1 MSERHFSR
9 LGLTLAAWLVIF
21 GAVAPAAA
29 QKRLTTRAQRDEAER
44 LSNMTDAIADGGLAA
59 GDAWLK
65 WSHHRLR
72 GEDGNVYVPFS
83 VLIDEAPGAFQSLSL
98 YVRVANHGEDSSAGR
113 ERLRRTSYVGFL
125 AGEVLVNVPERSLVP
140 QGTPTAGEHSAMLRL
155 AHPEGLYEATYP
167 FEDVHFGDFTRTNT
181 VEPFVVRRALSLPPG
196 DYDVYVAVREA
207 TPEGEGIPEAK
218 SAILKR
224 RLNLPPFGT
233 TGPQLSSIIVADTV
247 ETLPAPLSPDE
258 QLLRPY
264 ALGATEILPARDT
277 IFSPSENLLLVFFVY
292 NLLTDA
298 DGKPNVT
305 IRNRFFQQS
314 VSGDTFFRATA
325 PQEFNPETLPEAFD
339 LEAYGR
345 QLPTSAAVPMA
356 SFTEGSYRLEIRVID
371 NLADAA
377 LIDSLSFV
385 VMEDLGAEP

>member
-1 MSERHFSR
+1 MSERHFGR
-9 LGLTLAAWLVIF
+9 LALTFAACLVILGV
-21 GAVAPAAA
+21 GAQAAA
-29 QKRLTTRAQRDEAER
+29 QKRLTWAQRDEAER
-44 LSNMTDAIADGGLAA
+44 LSNMIDAIADGGLIG

-98 YVRVANHGEDSSAGR
+98 YVRVANRGEDSSAGR
-113 ERLRRTSYVGFL
+113 DRMRRQRYVRFE
-125 AGEVLVNVPERSLVP
+125 AGQVPVFVPERLFVP
-140 QGTPTAGEHSAMLRL
+140 QGTPTAAENAAMLRL
-155 AHPEGLYEATYP
+155 AHPDGLDEATYP
-167 FEDVHFGDFTRTNT
+167 FEDVHFIDFARTDT

-196 DYDVYVAVREA
+196 DYDVYVAIRET

-224 RLNLPPFGT
+224 RLKLPPFGT
-233 TGPQLSSIIVADTV
+233 TGLQLSSIIVADAV
-247 ETLPAPLSPDE
+247 ETLPAPLSSDE
-258 QLLRPY
+258 HLLRRY
-264 ALGATEILPARDT
+264 ALGAAEIVPARDT

-305 IRNRFFQQS
+305 IRYRLFDQS
-314 VSGDTFFRATA
+314 VSGGAFFRATA
-325 PQEFNPETLPEAFD
+325 PQEFNTETLPEAFD
-339 LEAYGR
+339 LEAYGG
-345 QLPTSAAVPMA
+345 QLPASQAVPTA
-356 SFTEGSYRLEIRVID
+356 SFAEGSYRLEIGVTD
-371 NLADAA
+371 NLADET

>member
-1 MSERHFSR
+1 
-9 LGLTLAAWLVIF
+9 
-21 GAVAPAAA
+21 
-29 QKRLTTRAQRDEAER
+29 
-44 LSNMTDAIADGGLAA
+44 MTDAIADGDLAG

-83 VLIDEAPGAFQSLSL
+83 VVIDEAPGAFQSLSL
-98 YVRVANHGEDSSAGR
+98 YVRVANHGEDSSAGL
-113 ERLRRTSYVGFL
+113 ERMRRKRYVGFE
-125 AGEVLVNVPERSLVP
+125 AGQVPVFVPERLFVP
-140 QGTPTAGEHSAMLRL
+140 QGTPTAAENAAMLRL
-155 AHPEGLYEATYP
+155 AHPEGLDEATYP
-167 FEDVHFGDFTRTNT
+167 FEDLHFVDFTRTDS

-196 DYDVYVAVREA
+196 DYDVYVAIREA
-207 TPEGEGIPEAK
+207 TPEGEGIPEAR

-233 TGPQLSSIIVADTV
+233 TGLQLSSIIVADTV

-264 ALGATEILPARDT
+264 ALGAAEIMPARDT

-305 IRNRFFQQS
+305 IRYRFFDQS
-314 VSGDTFFRATA
+314 VSGGAFFRATA
-325 PQEFNPETLPEAFD
+325 PQEFNTETLPEAFD
-339 LEAYGR
+339 LEAYGG
-345 QLPTSAAVPMA
+345 QLPASQAVPMA
-356 SFTEGSYRLEIRVID
+356 SFAEGSYKLEIRVTD
-371 NLADAA
+371 NLADET
-377 LIDSLSFV
+377 LIEGLSFV
-385 VMEDLGAEP
+385 VMEDLGTEP

>member
-9 LGLTLAAWLVIF
+9 LALTLAAWLVIL
-21 GAVAPAAA
+21 GTVAPAVA
-29 QKRLTTRAQRDEAER
+29 QKRLTRAQRDEAER
-44 LSNMTDAIADGGLAA
+44 LSAMTDAIADGELAG

-83 VLIDEAPGAFQSLSL
+83 VVIDEAPGAFQSLSL

-113 ERLRRTSYVGFL
+113 ERMRRTSYVGFQ
-125 AGEVLVNVPERSLVP
+125 AGEVLVNVPERSFVP
-140 QGTPTAGEHSAMLRL
+140 QGTPTAAEHSAMLRL

-167 FEDVHFGDFTRTNT
+167 FEDVHFVGFTRTDT

-218 SAILKR
+218 SAILKH
-224 RLNLPPFGT
+224 RLTLPPFGT

-264 ALGATEILPARDT
+264 ALGATEIVPARDT
-277 IFSPSENLLLVFFVY
+277 IFSPSENLSLVFFVY
-292 NLLTDA
+292 NLLTDD

-305 IRNRFFQQS
+305 IRYRFFQQS
-314 VSGDTFFRATA
+314 VSSSTFFRATT
-325 PQEFNPETLPEAFD
+325 PQEFNPETLPEVFD
-339 LEAYGR
+339 LEAYGG
-345 QLPTSAAVPMA
+345 QLPASAAVPMA
-356 SFTEGSYRLEIRVID
+356 SFAEGPYRLEIRVTD
-371 NLADAA
+371 NLAEQT

-385 VMEDLGAEP
+385 VMEDLGTEP